1 MNPGVDMLSRLSS
14 IPPAYSH
21 ASATTTT
28 IKKPFAFHYITA
40 VISGTHPENM
50 HLLNF
55 LKILPQ
61 QLSVI
66 CRESHD
72 NLWVLNSAIVFKH
85 MSWYFLCLS
94 NRPGHFVFIQ
104 SSHLKKGCIL
114 YYCQIW
120 NPKLIS
126 VSWEMSLE
134 SQNWQDYF
142 LNMCLK

>member
-61 QLSVI
+61 QLSALQGEPRQFV
-66 CRESHD
+66 S
-72 NLWVLNSAIVFKH
+72 FKLQL
-85 MSWYFLCLS
+85 FS
-94 NRPGHFVFIQ
+94 NTCQNIFFVY
-104 SSHLKKGCIL
+104 LT
-114 YYCQIW
+114 
-120 NPKLIS
+120 
-126 VSWEMSLE
+126 
-134 SQNWQDYF
+134 D
-142 LNMCLK
+142 

>member
-1 MNPGVDMLSRLSS
+1 MILDNLCNLHNTKVIHAMFEDHLQKKNWTSRLDMNPGVDMLSRLSS

-61 QLSVI
+61 QLSALQGEPRQFVSFKLQLFSNTCQNIFFVYLTDQVI
-66 CRESHD
+66 
-72 NLWVLNSAIVFKH
+72 LF
-85 MSWYFLCLS
+85 
-94 NRPGHFVFIQ
+94 Q
-104 SSHLKKGCIL
+104 S
-114 YYCQIW
+114 
-120 NPKLIS
+120 
-126 VSWEMSLE
+126 M
-134 SQNWQDYF
+134 
-142 LNMCLK
+142 

>member
-1 MNPGVDMLSRLSS
+1 MQVIHAMFEDHLQKNWTSRLDMNPGVDMLSRLSS

-61 QLSVI
+61 QLSALQGATTI
-66 CRESHD
+66 CE
-72 NLWVLNSAIVFKH
+72 F
-85 MSWYFLCLS
+85 
-94 NRPGHFVFIQ
+94 
-104 SSHLKKGCIL
+104 
-114 YYCQIW
+114 
-120 NPKLIS
+120 
-126 VSWEMSLE
+126 
-134 SQNWQDYF
+134 
-142 LNMCLK
+142 

>member
-1 MNPGVDMLSRLSS
+1 MILDNLCNLHNTKVIHAMFEDHLQKKNWTSRLDMNPGVDMLSRLSS

-61 QLSVI
+61 QLFCTAGRATTI
-66 CRESHD
+66 CE
-72 NLWVLNSAIVFKH
+72 FKNCNCFQTH
-85 MSWYFLCLS
+85 VKIFSL
-94 NRPGHFVFIQ
+94 FI
-104 SSHLKKGCIL
+104 
-114 YYCQIW
+114 
-120 NPKLIS
+120 
-126 VSWEMSLE
+126 
-134 SQNWQDYF
+134 
-142 LNMCLK
+142 